1 MTEGQDRRDLD
12 QAAREAEESRRRA
25 EEEAQRA
32 HEHAK
37 RALSL
42 AEVLRRLREENG
54 FDAMFREAFGG
65 RGG

>member
-1 MTEGQDRRDLD
+1 MTEGYDRRDLD

-25 EEEAQRA
+25 EEEALRA
-32 HEHAK
+32 RESAT

-42 AEVLRRLREENG
+42 AAMLRRLREENG

>member
-1 MTEGQDRRDLD
+1 MTDGNDRRDLD

-32 HEHAK
+32 HESAK

-42 AEVLRRLREENG
+42 AAVLRRLREENG
-54 FDAMFREAFGG
+54 FQAIFEEAFGG

>member
-1 MTEGQDRRDLD
+1 MTDEHDRSDID
-12 QAAREAEESRRRA
+12 QAARTAEESRKRA

-32 HEHAK
+32 RESAR

-42 AEVLRRLREENG
+42 ADMLRRLREENG